1 MNQNLQHYYM
11 LEKLVTNSLTSLYLE
26 ISTKKGYW
34 TVKKRNDYL
43 IKFLKSRSKMPK
55 FTVCKKDIKAMLV
68 VGRNAKGNLEKKL
81 WDVNQINLDYKAN
94 LTQADELYILLTDL
108 FEQYQFP
115 SLLEQNSNQRETDV
129 IYMKEKRL
137 EQGFD
142 ENNKQIKPL
151 TMTVKTARLKEL
163 IDAVQAKGTYR
174 VEVESEDEQGTV
186 QLLIHRNNHCSQ
198 DSHS

>member
-1 MNQNLQHYYM
+1 MNKNLQHYYM
-11 LEKLVTNSLTSLYLE
+11 LEKLVTSSLTALYLE
-26 ISTKKGYW
+26 ISIQKGYW

-43 IKFLKSRSKMPK
+43 IQFLKSRSKIPQ
-55 FTVCKKDIKAMLV
+55 FAVCKKDIKAMLMI
-68 VGRNAKGNLEKKL
+68 GRNAKGNLERKL
-81 WDVNQINLDYKAN
+81 WELNQISLNYKAN

-115 SLLEQNSNQRETDV
+115 SQLEQGSNQRETDV
-129 IYMKEKRL
+129 IHMKEKRL

-142 ENNKQIKPL
+142 ENNNQIKPL

-174 VEVESEDEQGTV
+174 VEIESEDEEGTV
-186 QLLIHRNNHCSQ
+186 QLLIHRSNHCSQ

>member
-1 MNQNLQHYYM
+1 M
-11 LEKLVTNSLTSLYLE
+11 
-26 ISTKKGYW
+26 
-34 TVKKRNDYL
+34 
-43 IKFLKSRSKMPK
+43 
-55 FTVCKKDIKAMLV
+55 
-68 VGRNAKGNLEKKL
+68 
-81 WDVNQINLDYKAN
+81 
-94 LTQADELYILLTDL
+94 
-108 FEQYQFP
+108 
-115 SLLEQNSNQRETDV
+115 

-174 VEVESEDEQGTV
+174 VEVESENEEGAV
-186 QLLIHRNNHCSQ
+186 QLLIHRSNHCSQ

>member
-1 MNQNLQHYYM
+1 
-11 LEKLVTNSLTSLYLE
+11 
-26 ISTKKGYW
+26 
-34 TVKKRNDYL
+34 
-43 IKFLKSRSKMPK
+43 MPK

-81 WDVNQINLDYKAN
+81 WELNQISLNYKAN

-198 DSHS
+198 DSHN

>member
-11 LEKLVTNSLTSLYLE
+11 LEKLVTNSLTALYLE
-26 ISTKKGYW
+26 ISTQKGYW

-55 FTVCKKDIKAMLV
+55 FAVCKKDIKAMLV

-81 WDVNQINLDYKAN
+81 WELNQISLNYKAN

-115 SLLEQNSNQRETDV
+115 SLLEQGSNQRETDV

-186 QLLIHRNNHCSQ
+186 QLLIHRSNHCSQ